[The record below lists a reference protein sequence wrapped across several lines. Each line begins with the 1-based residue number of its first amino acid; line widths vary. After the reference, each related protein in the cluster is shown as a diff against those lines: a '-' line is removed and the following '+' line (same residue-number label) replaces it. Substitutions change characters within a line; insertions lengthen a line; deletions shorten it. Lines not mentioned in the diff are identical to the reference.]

1 MNSALLKG
9 EIRAKSM
16 TQEDIASKIGISLS
30 RFNAKLNNTGGAE
43 FSLGEVRAIKAL
55 LCLNSEAVDSIF
67 FDEKVALPTLWWIVL
82 NQSSFYCSQ
91 NVLKRRPVVFDNAFT
106 PMCHVVKICFRGFDF
121 SSR

>member
-1 MNSALLKG
+1 
-9 EIRAKSM
+9 M

-67 FDEKVALPTLWWIVL
+67 FDEKV
-82 NQSSFYCSQ
+82 S
-91 NVLKRRPVVFDNAFT
+91 
-106 PMCHVVKICFRGFDF
+106 
-121 SSR
+121 

>member
-55 LCLNSEAVDSIF
+55 LCLNSEGVDAIF
-67 FDEKVALPTLWWIVL
+67 FDEKV
-82 NQSSFYCSQ
+82 S
-91 NVLKRRPVVFDNAFT
+91 
-106 PMCHVVKICFRGFDF
+106 
-121 SSR
+121 